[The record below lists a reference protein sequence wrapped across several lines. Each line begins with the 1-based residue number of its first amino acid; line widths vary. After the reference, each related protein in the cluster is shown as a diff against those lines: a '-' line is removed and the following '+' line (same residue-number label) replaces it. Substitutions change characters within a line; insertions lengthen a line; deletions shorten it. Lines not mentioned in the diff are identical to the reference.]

1 MTCTEQFDDRFA
13 GRRTFCT
20 RRRGAAAKRIHRES
34 GRSME
39 KDELRA
45 IAREKLLSDCEGPR
59 RQFLLRGSP
68 PTPKAAADEILLGH
82 RHHLFGGTGL
92 AAMHGMN
99 SPIEVHALHHR
110 QAVSKAVDGDARA
123 VF

>member
-59 RQFLLRGSP
+59 RQFLLRVSP
-68 PTPKAAADEILLGH
+68 PTPKAAADEILALT
-82 RHHLFGGTGL
+82 RRSFGEGGRVPPSRANGPKVRT
-92 AAMHGMN
+92 
-99 SPIEVHALHHR
+99 
-110 QAVSKAVDGDARA
+110 DGIGYRCVAQK
-123 VF
+123 